1 MRKTIR
7 NVTIVVV
14 VLIISCQV
22 FEKLKIGPV
31 RAQMPISVMAVRKA
45 QAVPTI
51 LAMRWATLRKISF
64 IQYVF

>member
-1 MRKTIR
+1 
-7 NVTIVVV
+7 
-14 VLIISCQV
+14 
-22 FEKLKIGPV
+22 
-31 RAQMPISVMAVRKA
+31 VMAVRKA